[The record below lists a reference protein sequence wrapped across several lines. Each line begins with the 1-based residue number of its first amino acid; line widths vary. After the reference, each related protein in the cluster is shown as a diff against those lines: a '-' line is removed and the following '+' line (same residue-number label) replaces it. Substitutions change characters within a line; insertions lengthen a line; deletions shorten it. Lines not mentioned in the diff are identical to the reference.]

1 MALQRVAAPASCLA
15 ELVLL
20 PPGVLA
26 VKSNLAGELP
36 LHIAL
41 ASDVLVISECYENLT
56 LHAFAQTLSRGRAEG

>member
-20 PPGVLA
+20 LPGVLA
-26 VKSNLAGELP
+26 AAELGGRLP